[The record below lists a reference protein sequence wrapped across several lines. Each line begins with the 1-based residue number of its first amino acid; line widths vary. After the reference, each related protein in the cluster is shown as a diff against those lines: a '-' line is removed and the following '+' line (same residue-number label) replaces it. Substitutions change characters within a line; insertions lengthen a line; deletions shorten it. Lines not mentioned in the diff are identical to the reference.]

1 MKTNKEIIIN
11 KIKSEGY
18 TLGIYDNVLDKLNK
32 QNLKKVLDNI
42 KYVSDTKVFINRK
55 PYIVEISEIDNEI
68 DFNAMTLNEY
78 ESRYGKF
85 VEDNINPQLAKVK
98 TFVNN

>member
-55 PYIVEISEIDNEI
+55 PYIVEISEVDSEI
-68 DFNAMTLNEY
+68 DFSIITLVEY
-78 ESRYGKF
+78 ESRYGKWY
-85 VEDNINPQLAKVK
+85 
-98 TFVNN
+98 

>member
-18 TLGIYDNVLDKLNK
+18 ILGIYDNTLNKLNK

-42 KYVSDTKVFINRK
+42 KYISDTKVFINRK
-55 PYIVEISEIDNEI
+55 PYIIEISEVDSEV
-68 DFNAMTLNEY
+68 DFNALTLAEY
-78 ESRYGKF
+78 ENRYG
-85 VEDNINPQLAKVK
+85 
-98 TFVNN
+98 TWY

>member
-1 MKTNKEIIIN
+1 MKTNKEIIIS

-18 TLGIYDNVLDKLNK
+18 TLGIYDNILNKLNK

-55 PYIVEISEIDNEI
+55 PYIVEISEVDSEI
-68 DFNAMTLNEY
+68 DFSIITLDEY
-78 ESRYGKF
+78 ESRYGKWY
-85 VEDNINPQLAKVK
+85 
-98 TFVNN
+98 

>member
-18 TLGIYDNVLDKLNK
+18 TLGIYDNILDKLNK

-55 PYIVEISEIDNEI
+55 PYIVEISEVDSEI
-68 DFNAMTLNEY
+68 DFNVITLNEY
-78 ESRYGKF
+78 ESRYGKWY
-85 VEDNINPQLAKVK
+85 
-98 TFVNN
+98 

>member
-1 MKTNKEIIIN
+1 MKTNKEIIVS

-18 TLGIYDNVLDKLNK
+18 TLGIYDNMLDKLNK

-55 PYIVEISEIDNEI
+55 PYIVEISEVDSEI
-68 DFNAMTLNEY
+68 DFSIITLVEY
-78 ESRYGKF
+78 ESRYGKWY
-85 VEDNINPQLAKVK
+85 
-98 TFVNN
+98 

>member
-18 TLGIYDNVLDKLNK
+18 TLGIYDNMLDKLNK

-42 KYVSDTKVFINRK
+42 RYTSDTKIFINRK
-55 PYIVEISEIDNEI
+55 SYIVEISEVDNEI
-68 DFNAMTLNEY
+68 DFNVITLVEY

-85 VEDNINPQLAKVK
+85 LED
-98 TFVNN
+98 

>member
-18 TLGIYDNVLDKLNK
+18 TLGIYDNMLDKLNK

-55 PYIVEISEIDNEI
+55 PYIVEISEVDSEI
-68 DFNAMTLNEY
+68 DFSIITLDEY
-78 ESRYGKF
+78 ESRYGKWY
-85 VEDNINPQLAKVK
+85 
-98 TFVNN
+98 

>member
-1 MKTNKEIIIN
+1 MKTNKEIIVN

-18 TLGIYDNVLDKLNK
+18 ILGIYDKMLDKLNK

-55 PYIVEISEIDNEI
+55 PYIVEISEVDSEI
-68 DFNAMTLNEY
+68 DFSIITLVEY
-78 ESRYGKF
+78 ESRYGKWY
-85 VEDNINPQLAKVK
+85 
-98 TFVNN
+98 

>member
-1 MKTNKEIIIN
+1 MKNKEVIIN

-55 PYIVEISEIDNEI
+55 PYIVEISEVDSEI
-68 DFNAMTLNEY
+68 DFSIITLVEY
-78 ESRYGKF
+78 ESRYGKWY
-85 VEDNINPQLAKVK
+85 
-98 TFVNN
+98 

>member
-18 TLGIYDNVLDKLNK
+18 TLGIYDNILDKLNK

-55 PYIVEISEIDNEI
+55 PYIVEISEVDSEI
-68 DFNAMTLNEY
+68 DFSIITLVEY
-78 ESRYGKF
+78 ESRYGKWY
-85 VEDNINPQLAKVK
+85 
-98 TFVNN
+98 

>member
-1 MKTNKEIIIN
+1 MKTNKEVIIN

-18 TLGIYDNVLDKLNK
+18 TLGIYDDILDKLNK

-55 PYIVEISEIDNEI
+55 PYIVEISEVDSEI
-68 DFNAMTLNEY
+68 DFNVITLAEY
-78 ESRYGKF
+78 ENRYGKWY
-85 VEDNINPQLAKVK
+85 
-98 TFVNN
+98 

>member
-18 TLGIYDNVLDKLNK
+18 TLGIYDNMLDKLNK

-55 PYIVEISEIDNEI
+55 PYIVEISEVDSEI
-68 DFNAMTLNEY
+68 DFNVITLVEY
-78 ESRYGKF
+78 ESRYGKWY
-85 VEDNINPQLAKVK
+85 
-98 TFVNN
+98 

>member
-1 MKTNKEIIIN
+1 MKTNKEIIIS

-18 TLGIYDNVLDKLNK
+18 TLGIYDNILNKLNK

-55 PYIVEISEIDNEI
+55 PYIVEISEVDSEI
-68 DFNAMTLNEY
+68 DFNVITLVEY
-78 ESRYGKF
+78 ESRYGKWY
-85 VEDNINPQLAKVK
+85 
-98 TFVNN
+98 

>member
-18 TLGIYDNVLDKLNK
+18 TLGIYDNTLDKLNK

-55 PYIVEISEIDNEI
+55 PYIVETSEVDSEIDFSI
-68 DFNAMTLNEY
+68 ITLVEY
-78 ESRYGKF
+78 ESRYGKWY
-85 VEDNINPQLAKVK
+85 
-98 TFVNN
+98 

>member
-1 MKTNKEIIIN
+1 MKTNKEVIIN

-18 TLGIYDNVLDKLNK
+18 TLGIYDDILDKLNK

-55 PYIVEISEIDNEI
+55 PYIVEISEVDSEI
-68 DFNAMTLNEY
+68 DFSIITLVEY
-78 ESRYGKF
+78 ENRYGKWY
-85 VEDNINPQLAKVK
+85 
-98 TFVNN
+98 

>member
-18 TLGIYDNVLDKLNK
+18 TLGIYDNMLDKLNK

-42 KYVSDTKVFINRK
+42 RYTSDTKIFINRK
-55 PYIVEISEIDNEI
+55 SYIVEISEVDNEI
-68 DFNAMTLNEY
+68 DFNVISLNEY

-85 VEDNINPQLAKVK
+85 LED
-98 TFVNN
+98 

>member
-18 TLGIYDNVLDKLNK
+18 TLGIYDNALDKLNK

-55 PYIVEISEIDNEI
+55 PYIVEISEVDSEI
-68 DFNAMTLNEY
+68 DFSIITLDEY
-78 ESRYGKF
+78 ESRYGKWY
-85 VEDNINPQLAKVK
+85 
-98 TFVNN
+98 

>member
-18 TLGIYDNVLDKLNK
+18 ILGIYDNTLNKLNK

-55 PYIVEISEIDNEI
+55 PYIIEISEVDSEF
-68 DFNAMTLNEY
+68 DFNALTLAEY
-78 ESRYGKF
+78 ENRYGSWY
-85 VEDNINPQLAKVK
+85 
-98 TFVNN
+98 

>member
-18 TLGIYDNVLDKLNK
+18 IIGIYDNTLNKLNK

-55 PYIVEISEIDNEI
+55 PYIVEISEVDSEI
-68 DFNAMTLNEY
+68 DFNVITLVEY
-78 ESRYGKF
+78 ENRYGKWY
-85 VEDNINPQLAKVK
+85 
-98 TFVNN
+98 

>member
-18 TLGIYDNVLDKLNK
+18 TLGIYDNMLDKLNK

-55 PYIVEISEIDNEI
+55 PYIVEISEVDSEI
-68 DFNAMTLNEY
+68 DFNIITLVEY
-78 ESRYGKF
+78 ESRYGKWY
-85 VEDNINPQLAKVK
+85 
-98 TFVNN
+98 

>member
-1 MKTNKEIIIN
+1 MKNKEVIIN

-18 TLGIYDNVLDKLNK
+18 ILGIYDNVLDKLNK

-55 PYIVEISEIDNEI
+55 PHIVEISEVDSEI
-68 DFNAMTLNEY
+68 DFNVISLNEY
-78 ESRYGKF
+78 ESRYGKWY
-85 VEDNINPQLAKVK
+85 
-98 TFVNN
+98 

>member
-1 MKTNKEIIIN
+1 MKTNKEIIVS

-18 TLGIYDNVLDKLNK
+18 TLGIYDNILDKLNK

-55 PYIVEISEIDNEI
+55 PYIVEISEVDSEI
-68 DFNAMTLNEY
+68 DFSIITLDEY
-78 ESRYGKF
+78 ESRYGKWY
-85 VEDNINPQLAKVK
+85 
-98 TFVNN
+98 

>member
-18 TLGIYDNVLDKLNK
+18 ILGIYDNALNKLNK

-42 KYVSDTKVFINRK
+42 RYTSDTKVFINRK
-55 PYIVEISEIDNEI
+55 PYIIEISEVDSEV
-68 DFNAMTLNEY
+68 DFNALTLAEY
-78 ESRYGKF
+78 ENRYGKWY
-85 VEDNINPQLAKVK
+85 
-98 TFVNN
+98 

>member
-1 MKTNKEIIIN
+1 MKTNKEIIVS

-18 TLGIYDNVLDKLNK
+18 TLGIYDNILNKLNK

-55 PYIVEISEIDNEI
+55 PYIVEISEVDSEI
-68 DFNAMTLNEY
+68 DFNVITLVEY
-78 ESRYGKF
+78 ESRYGKWY
-85 VEDNINPQLAKVK
+85 
-98 TFVNN
+98 

>member
-1 MKTNKEIIIN
+1 MKTNKEVIIN

-18 TLGIYDNVLDKLNK
+18 TLGIYDDILDKLNK

-55 PYIVEISEIDNEI
+55 PYIVEILEVDSEI
-68 DFNAMTLNEY
+68 DFNVITLAEY
-78 ESRYGKF
+78 ENRYGKWY
-85 VEDNINPQLAKVK
+85 
-98 TFVNN
+98 

>member
-1 MKTNKEIIIN
+1 MKTNKEIIVN

-55 PYIVEISEIDNEI
+55 PYIVEISEVDSEI
-68 DFNAMTLNEY
+68 DFNVITLDEY
-78 ESRYGKF
+78 ESRYGKWY
-85 VEDNINPQLAKVK
+85 
-98 TFVNN
+98 

>member
-1 MKTNKEIIIN
+1 MKNKEVIIN

-18 TLGIYDNVLDKLNK
+18 TLGIYDNILDKLNK

-55 PYIVEISEIDNEI
+55 PYIVEISEVDSEI
-68 DFNAMTLNEY
+68 DFSIITLVEY
-78 ESRYGKF
+78 ESRYGKWY
-85 VEDNINPQLAKVK
+85 
-98 TFVNN
+98 